1 MVKKIAVYAEGP
13 TEWYV
18 VRKLYKR
25 GILSGANL
33 MGHDKSEIGKWLKGL
48 DGLQPV
54 LKNPPADTNGIL
66 LVYDQEAK
74 ATPEKI
80 VDVLREK
87 YNLQSLPT
95 NPKFLTLPNA
105 TLPIAL
111 HVSAMESPD
120 GNRDFDGYIWDV
132 IQRGGGEL
140 IKALLQDEKSPAYLR
155 ERMKERKITEQ
166 LLYVLGAEQIPNTMQ
181 NTNWPPFR
189 SKTNLYA
196 FGTALQLNR
205 SHVWLAEKIVEVAQT
220 NLLQDVFASLITT
233 WNELVENI
241 L

>member
-95 NPKFLTLPNA
+95 NPKLLTPLNT
-105 TLPIAL
+105 TLPIAV
-111 HVSAMESPD
+111 HISTAKSPD
-120 GNRDFDGYIWDV
+120 GNRDFDGYIWEV
-132 IQRGGGEL
+132 IQGGGEVL
-140 IKALLQDEKSPAYLR
+140 IEALLKDEKSPAYLR
-155 ERMKERKITEQ
+155 ERMKDQQITGEIWNGLAVESFPCFVGRK
-166 LLYVLGAEQIPNTMQ
+166 NC
-181 NTNWPPFR
+181 
-189 SKTNLYA
+189 
-196 FGTALQLNR
+196 
-205 SHVWLAEKIVEVAQT
+205 
-220 NLLQDVFASLITT
+220 
-233 WNELVENI
+233 
-241 L
+241 